1 MPESEKLRDN
11 QVFGRYRIVRMLGE
25 GGMGAVYE
33 AVHLGL
39 KKRFAI
45 KTLLPSI
52 AQSPEAQAR
61 FLREGE
67 AASRMNHPN
76 IVDVTDVGTE
86 GGIPYLV
93 MEYLEGE
100 TLGDFVARK
109 APLDVALAV
118 DLILPAIS
126 AVAAGHEQG
135 VIHRDLKPQNIFL
148 ARGAWGEFIPKIL
161 DFGVSKILGSEDPA
175 LTGTMAV
182 LGTASYMSP
191 EQARGARV
199 VDARSDQYSMGLV
212 LFETLTGQRAHDGDH
227 PFEVLHKIASGIV
240 PKPRDLRPDLPGEVE
255 AILMRMLANQS
266 GDRHP
271 SLKAVGRALLPFAS
285 DKVRM
290 NLASAFEGEGEGE
303 VVAVVP
309 AGRAGGTLLLPDGA
323 AGPKLGGREV
333 RAPSAAKEITTLGQ
347 SALEAAPGGRRR
359 TSKGMWVVG
368 GAVLAAALGIATFVV
383 RGQDGTEV
391 SPSPSEARPP
401 AAAAVALPA
410 EPTPGQKPAA
420 TASTAAAGRGISGS
434 SSDVRA
440 ASASVLD
447 EHDLPPR
454 RGPNA
459 EAKAGTLPIAT
470 KHRAHSSKRET
481 TGSGRSSRK
490 PEPAEKVAPRGANNS
505 PILE

>member
-1 MPESEKLRDN
+1 MTESEKLQDN

-67 AASRMNHPN
+67 AASRMNHPH

-109 APLDVALAV
+109 GPLDVSLAV

-148 ARGAWGEFIPKIL
+148 ARGAWGEFIPKVL

-191 EQARGARV
+191 EQARGTRV

-212 LFETLTGQRAHDGDH
+212 LFEMLTGRRAHDGDH

-240 PKPRDLRPDLPGEVE
+240 LKPRELRPDLPVEVE
-255 AILMRMLANQS
+255 AILMRMLANLP

-271 SLKAVGRALLPFAS
+271 SLKAVGRVLLPFAS

-290 NLASAFEGEGEGE
+290 NFARAFEEGEGE
-303 VVAVVP
+303 VVVAVVP
-309 AGRAGGTLLLPDGA
+309 ASRAGGTRLLPDGA
-323 AGPKLGGREV
+323 ARPQS
-333 RAPSAAKEITTLGQ
+333 PSAAKQITTLGQ
-347 SALEAAPGGRRR
+347 SAMETTPGGHGGS
-359 TSKGMWVVG
+359 SKGIWVVG
-368 GAVLAAALGIATFVV
+368 GAVLAVALGIATFVV
-383 RGQDGTEV
+383 RSQHGTEL
-391 SPSPSEARPP
+391 SPSPSEAKPP

-410 EPTPGQKPAA
+410 EPTPAQKPAA
-420 TASTAAAGRGISGS
+420 TTSTS
-434 SSDVRA
+434 
-440 ASASVLD
+440 ASAREIAGASSGASAPVLG
-447 EHDLPPR
+447 EHDLPPHR
-454 RGPNA
+454 APNT
-459 EAKAGTLPIAT
+459 EAKAGTSPIAT
-470 KHRAHSSKRET
+470 KHRAHSSKKEP
-481 TGSGRSSRK
+481 TGSGSSSRK
-490 PEPAEKVAPRGANNS
+490 AEPAEKVAPRGANNS

>member
-1 MPESEKLRDN
+1 MSESEKLEDN

-45 KTLLPSI
+45 KTLLPAI

-67 AASRMNHPN
+67 AASRMNHPH

-109 APLDVALAV
+109 GPLDVSLAV

-126 AVAAGHEQG
+126 AVAAGHDQG

-148 ARGAWGEFIPKIL
+148 ARGAWGEFIPKVL

-191 EQARGARV
+191 EQARGTRV

-212 LFETLTGQRAHDGDH
+212 LFEMLTGRRAHDGDH

-240 PKPRDLRPDLPGEVE
+240 LKPRELRPDLPAEVE
-255 AILMRMLANQS
+255 AILMRMLANQP

-271 SLKAVGRALLPFAS
+271 SLKAVGRLLLPFAS

-290 NLASAFEGEGEGE
+290 NFAGAFEGEGEV

-309 AGRAGGTLLLPDGA
+309 ASRAGGTRLLPDGA
-323 AGPKLGGREV
+323 A
-333 RAPSAAKEITTLGQ
+333 RAQSPSAPKQITTLGQ
-347 SALEAAPGGRRR
+347 SAMETAPGGPGGS
-359 TSKGMWVVG
+359 SKGIWVVG

-383 RGQDGTEV
+383 RGQHGTEV
-391 SPSPSEARPP
+391 SPSPSEAKPP
-401 AAAAVALPA
+401 ATAAVALPA
-410 EPTPGQKPAA
+410 EPTPAQKPAA
-420 TASTAAAGRGISGS
+420 TTSTSTSAREISGS
-434 SSDVRA
+434 SSGARA
-440 ASASVLD
+440 ESAPVLG
-447 EHDLPPR
+447 EHDSSPHRAPSTE
-454 RGPNA
+454 P
-459 EAKAGTLPIAT
+459 KAGISPLAT
-470 KHRAHSSKRET
+470 KHHAHSSRREP
-481 TGSGRSSRK
+481 TGSAGSAKK

>member
-1 MPESEKLRDN
+1 MSESEKLQDN

-67 AASRMNHPN
+67 AASRMNHPH

-109 APLDVALAV
+109 GPLDVSLAV

-148 ARGAWGEFIPKIL
+148 ARGAWGEFIPKVL

-191 EQARGARV
+191 EQARGTRV
-199 VDARSDQYSMGLV
+199 VDAKSDQYSMGLV
-212 LFETLTGQRAHDGDH
+212 LFEMLTGRRAHDGDH

-240 PKPRDLRPDLPGEVE
+240 LKPRDLRPDLPAGVE
-255 AILMRMLANQS
+255 AILMCMLANQP

-290 NLASAFEGEGEGE
+290 NFAGAFEGEDEAEGQ
-303 VVAVVP
+303 VVAVAPVN
-309 AGRAGGTLLLPDGA
+309 RAGGTRLLPDGA
-323 AGPKLGGREV
+323 APRNS
-333 RAPSAAKEITTLGQ
+333 PSAPKQITTLGQ
-347 SALEAAPGGRRR
+347 SATETAPGVRESS
-359 TSKGMWVVG
+359 SKGIWVVG
-368 GAVLAAALGIATFVV
+368 GAVLAAALGIATFVL
-383 RGQDGTEV
+383 RGQHGTEV
-391 SPSPSEARPP
+391 SPSASEAQPP
-401 AAAAVALPA
+401 AAAAVALPS
-410 EPTPGQKPAA
+410 EPTPDPKPAA
-420 TASTAAAGRGISGS
+420 PASASATGTGISGAASGARAAPAPVPDEHELPPHRAPSAEATAGGSASATKHHAHSSKSKREPTGSGS
-434 SSDVRA
+434 SSR
-440 ASASVLD
+440 
-447 EHDLPPR
+447 
-454 RGPNA
+454 
-459 EAKAGTLPIAT
+459 KA
-470 KHRAHSSKRET
+470 
-481 TGSGRSSRK
+481 
-490 PEPAEKVAPRGANNS
+490 EPAERVAPRGANNS

>member
-1 MPESEKLRDN
+1 MSESEKLRDN

-52 AQSPEAQAR
+52 AQIPEAQAR

-67 AASRMNHPN
+67 AASRMNHPH

-100 TLGDFVARK
+100 TLGDFVVRK
-109 APLDVALAV
+109 GPLDVSLAV

-148 ARGAWGEFIPKIL
+148 ARGAWGEFIPKVL

-191 EQARGARV
+191 EQARGTRV

-212 LFETLTGQRAHDGDH
+212 LFEMLTGRRAHDGDH

-240 PKPRDLRPDLPGEVE
+240 LKPRDLRPDLPAEVE
-255 AILMRMLANQS
+255 AILMRMLANQP

-290 NLASAFEGEGEGE
+290 NLAGAFEGENEGE
-303 VVAVVP
+303 VVAVV
-309 AGRAGGTLLLPDGA
+309 AANRAGGTRLLPDGA
-323 AGPKLGGREV
+323 APPNSGASEL
-333 RAPSAAKEITTLGQ
+333 RAPSASKQITTLGQ
-347 SALEAAPGGRRR
+347 SAMEVAPAGRGRSRR
-359 TSKGMWVVG
+359 GIWVVG
-368 GAVLAAALGIATFVV
+368 GAFLAAALGVATFVV
-383 RGQDGTEV
+383 RGQHGAEV
-391 SPSPSEARPP
+391 SPSASEAKLPP
-401 AAAAVALPA
+401 AAAATLPA
-410 EPTPGQKPAA
+410 EPTPDQKPAA
-420 TASTAAAGRGISGS
+420 TAPTSASGGGISGAS
-434 SSDVRA
+434 SGVRA
-440 ASASVLD
+440 ASASVFD
-447 EHDLPPR
+447 EHDLSPHR
-454 RGPNA
+454 APNI

-470 KHRAHSSKRET
+470 KHRAHSSKRELI
-481 TGSGRSSRK
+481 GSGSSSRK